1 MHLIQIPRYLPK
13 YAYNL
18 GYQLIE
24 AGTGEVEETLKQE
37 PWNPSIVAAEVNY
50 DLNSLIF

>member
-1 MHLIQIPRYLPK
+1 MNHIYPNMRTV
-13 YAYNL
+13 NL

-24 AGTGEVEETLKQE
+24 VGIGEVEETLKQA

-50 DLNSLIF
+50 DLNSFIF